1 MSMAIQNST
10 ARRMLGP
17 LARLLTLA
25 IVSIALAG
33 CFTSKRPLFDPANA
47 ATPLGEGGRFVS
59 YNRTSKGFE
68 RDEKIEVRLKGKGY
82 DFIDEQGKV
91 TPATLHPIGKDL
103 FVAQAPNDGGGYD
116 YVVLRVSGS
125 EVIGYAPSC
134 VKQSAKK
141 MRALG
146 IEIHDQ
152 ECRIDKV
159 AHPKTL
165 FASIRLGDP
174 TSKLVRE

>member
-1 MSMAIQNST
+1 MSTPTRIDI
-10 ARRMLGP
+10 ARRIFRP
-17 LARLLTLA
+17 LARVVA
-25 IVSIALAG
+25 VAAMSIALAG
-33 CFTSKRPLFDPANA
+33 CFTSKRPIFDPASA

-59 YNRTSKGFE
+59 YNKTSKGFE
-68 RDEKIEVRLKGKGY
+68 RDEKIEVRLKGRSY
-82 DFIDEQGKV
+82 DFIDEKGKA

-103 FVAQAPNDGGGYD
+103 FVAQAPNEGGGYD
-116 YVVLRVSGS
+116 YVILRVGAS

-146 IEIHDQ
+146 VEIHDQ
-152 ECRIDKV
+152 ECRLDKV

-165 FASIRLGDP
+165 FSSVRLGEP

>member
-1 MSMAIQNST
+1 MNTAIRNS
-10 ARRMLGP
+10 AHRMLGP

-25 IVSIALAG
+25 VVSIALAG
-33 CFTSKRPLFDPANA
+33 CFTSTRPLFDPASA
-47 ATPLGEGGRFVS
+47 ATPLGQGRFVS

-68 RDEKIEVRLKGKGY
+68 RDEKIEVRLKDKSY
-82 DFIDEQGKV
+82 AFIDEKGKA
-91 TPATLHPIGKDL
+91 TTATLHPIGKDL
-103 FVAQAPNDGGGYD
+103 FVAQARNDGGGYD
-116 YVVLRVSGS
+116 YVILRVSAS

-146 IEIHDQ
+146 VEIHDQ
-152 ECRIDKV
+152 ECRLNKV

-165 FASIRLGDP
+165 FSSIRLGEP

>member
-1 MSMAIQNST
+1 MTPATRTDT
-10 ARRMLGP
+10 ARQIFRP
-17 LARLLTLA
+17 LVRLLA
-25 IVSIALAG
+25 VAAMSIALAG
-33 CFTSKRPLFDPANA
+33 CFTSKRPMFDLASA

-68 RDEKIEVRLKGKGY
+68 RDEKIEVRLKGKSY
-82 DFIDEQGKV
+82 DFIDEKGKA
-91 TPATLHPIGKDL
+91 TPATLHPIGRDL
-103 FVAQAPNDGGGYD
+103 FVAQAPNEGGSYD
-116 YVVLRVSGS
+116 YVIVRVSAS

-146 IEIHDQ
+146 VEIHDQ
-152 ECRIDKV
+152 ECRLDKV
-159 AHPKTL
+159 AHPKAL
-165 FASIRLGDP
+165 FSSIRLGEP